1 MRMTQLAV
9 LVVLGLSG
17 AVLMLFPI
25 PTSPPSGVLPSAPPV
40 AWQAPPAAVSMPVDG
55 AIEAMKPGEFLW
67 APDIAPQGPVTV
79 IISLKTQRA
88 YAYRNGVPIGVST
101 VSTGKPG
108 TETPTG
114 VFTILQKAV
123 DHRSNM
129 HSDAPMPFM
138 QRLTW
143 DGIAMHAGHL
153 PGYPASH
160 GCVRLPARFAELLFG
175 ITSLGLTVVITDDP
189 LAPEVAPVPILIDP
203 QGVDMGLTGQDYR
216 WAPEKSPTGPLSIVL
231 SGRDKRLV
239 VLRNGIEI
247 GSSPIRING
256 PVTETMAFTLR
267 NLDAAG
273 YHWLRLPLPGQLP
286 HDADELTPVE
296 RARVQMPEPFRA
308 AVAAALQ
315 PGTTLLVTRESL
327 ASSGTGTRLTVLT
340 TDGK

>member
-1 MRMTQLAV
+1 MDRRMIPLGVLSVIGLSVALLILLSEQPGEPSSRSTVAPQLA
-9 LVVLGLSG
+9 
-17 AVLMLFPI
+17 
-25 PTSPPSGVLPSAPPV
+25 
-40 AWQAPPAAVSMPVDG
+40 PASIAMPADG

-108 TETPTG
+108 KETPTG

-123 DHRSNM
+123 EHRSNKY
-129 HSDAPMPFM
+129 SNAPMPFM

-143 DGIAMHAGHL
+143 DGIAMHAGAL

-175 ITSLGLTVVITDDP
+175 VTSLGLTVVITDDP
-189 LAPEVAPVPILIDP
+189 LAPEIAPAPTLLNP
-203 QGVDMGLTGQDYR
+203 QGDDAGMTGQQYR
-216 WAPEKSPTGPLSIVL
+216 WVPGKSLSGPLSIVL
-231 SGRDKRLV
+231 SGRDRRIV

-247 GSSPIRING
+247 GSSPIRIDG

-267 NLDAAG
+267 SVDAAG

-286 HDADELTPVE
+286 RDSDEMTPME
-296 RARVQMPEPFRA
+296 RSRVQMPEPFRV

-327 ASSGTGTRLTVLT
+327 ASSGTGKRLTVIT